1 MLGQIISIIFGF
13 FYNIYTARYLGAEGF
28 GVLSFALAFT
38 GIFGLLGDL
47 GLSTLAIREVA
58 RDKSLS
64 SKYLGN
70 ITSIKLFLVIIT
82 FGVIGISINILDY
95 PQQTINVVYII
106 AASTLLTNLT
116 QIFSSMFQAYEK
128 LEYLSIGRVINGVL
142 MLIGAFIA
150 IKQNLS
156 IVSFVSIYLFV
167 NGIVLL
173 YSICICSWKFV
184 LPTLRIDFIFWK
196 KIIKESLPFW
206 LTSVFVIIY
215 FRIDMVM
222 LSLMK
227 GDVVVGWYAASYRL
241 IDALSFI
248 PSVFMSVMYPVFS
261 RYHVNSKKS
270 LELSFE
276 KSYRFLIIIA
286 IPIGIGTTL
295 LAEEIIN
302 LVYGDEYI
310 PSVIALQILI
320 WASVLSFINYTP
332 ATFLNSTNNQRKL
345 MIFTSYGAL
354 LNIILN
360 FVLIPSLS
368 YSGAGIATVITEF
381 VVGILMISQ
390 IRKVQNISS
399 LLSGIIKKSL
409 IAGSIMGVFIIMFK
423 SYSIFVLII
432 PASIIYFI
440 VLFIVRGLEKEDL
453 NLLNQMFEG

>member
-1 MLGQIISIIFGF
+1 
-13 FYNIYTARYLGAEGF
+13 
-28 GVLSFALAFT
+28 
-38 GIFGLLGDL
+38 
-47 GLSTLAIREVA
+47 
-58 RDKSLS
+58 
-64 SKYLGN
+64 
-70 ITSIKLFLVIIT
+70 
-82 FGVIGISINILDY
+82 
-95 PQQTINVVYII
+95 
-106 AASTLLTNLT
+106 
-116 QIFSSMFQAYEK
+116 
-128 LEYLSIGRVINGVL
+128 
-142 MLIGAFIA
+142 
-150 IKQNLS
+150 
-156 IVSFVSIYLFV
+156 
-167 NGIVLL
+167 
-173 YSICICSWKFV
+173 
-184 LPTLRIDFIFWK
+184 
-196 KIIKESLPFW
+196 
-206 LTSVFVIIY
+206 
-215 FRIDMVM
+215 
-222 LSLMK
+222 MK